1 MHGEGHGGG
10 HDSGGILHP
19 GSWITFLYTSH
30 IVPEWF
36 PEPALIGI
44 LTAIALGLAAFL
56 MTRKLSIIPSKAQA
70 ALELIVTGLQNFVTD
85 LIGPD
90 GPKHL
95 PIVGTVFLYIL
106 VMNLTG
112 LIPGWKPAT
121 SNINTTA
128 ALAISVFLYVQYQGI
143 KANGFGGY
151 VKHFVGEPV
160 WLAPLNFP
168 IHVIGEFAK
177 PLSLAIRLFGNIF
190 GEDTV
195 ILVLMGM
202 GIAMLPFFPIPLHTP
217 MYFFG
222 VFTSFVQALVFSIL
236 TCVYI
241 ASVTAHHDHG
251 GHEHDEHAEAHG
263 AHAHAAA

>member
-10 HDSGGILHP
+10 HEGGIIHP
-19 GSWITFLYTSH
+19 GSWIHWLYTLH
-30 IVPEWF
+30 ILPKHIPEEVTIAF
-36 PEPALIGI
+36 
-44 LTAIALGLAAFL
+44 LTAIVLGLGAFL
-56 MTRKLSIIPSKAQA
+56 LTRNLQIIPSKVQA
-70 ALELIVTGLQNFVTD
+70 ALELVVSGLNNFVTD

-95 PIVGTVFLYIL
+95 PIVGTAFIYIFTMNIMGL
-106 VMNLTG
+106 V
-112 LIPGWKPAT
+112 PGWKAAT
-121 SNINTTA
+121 ANLHVTA
-128 ALAISVFLYVQYQGI
+128 ALALSVFLYVQYQGI
-143 KANGFGGY
+143 KANGLGGY
-151 VKHFVGEPV
+151 LKHFAGEPA

-177 PLSLAIRLFGNIF
+177 PLSLSIRLFGNLF

-202 GIAMLPFFPIPLHTP
+202 GIAMLPMFPIPLHAP

-236 TCVYI
+236 TSVYI

-251 GHEHDEHAEAHG
+251 GHGHDEHAAPHE
-263 AHAHAAA
+263 AHAH